1 MLVKLTGTSISNVE
15 ESFGFAIML
24 SKLYVIS
31 SALNWPQSEQNFK
44 IATSHSRQWVRKG
57 VKCEKLFCLVMKAC
71 TVTLLM
77 AYIAMS
83 LYLLTCSSYNNNQQ
97 QACII
102 IIVHMHMFVQDGSD
116 SKALS
121 ILTYIGCAISIICL
135 SMAVI
140 AFIGLR
146 YTHAL
151 HNRL

>member
-1 MLVKLTGTSISNVE
+1 ML
-15 ESFGFAIML
+15 F
-24 SKLYVIS
+24 KLYKIS
-31 SALNWPQSEQNFK
+31 LALDWPQSEQNFK
-44 IATSHSRQWVRKG
+44 IATVIQGNNYVRTG
-57 VKCEKLFCLVMKAC
+57 VKCEMPSCESL

-83 LYLLTCSSYNNNQQ
+83 LYLLTCSSYNNNNQQ
-97 QACII
+97 QACIT

-151 HNRL
+151 HI